1 MPRHHARHAFLALAL
16 AFAAPAALA
25 QEPTV
30 PADPPP
36 AGSPDVVPERIEP
49 QRPIGPPPEESLT
62 DRLERTDGVIRPPPA
77 VDPEMVEPPPDGG
90 AAVGP
95 VIKPPS
101 PPDP

>member
-1 MPRHHARHAFLALAL
+1 MPGNHAHPVLLALAL
-16 AFAAPAALA
+16 ALAAPAARA